1 MNFVIERLSMKTS
14 RLILLLFVSGVQSHA
29 VASTWINAQN
39 DSTHT
44 KSKTESEGYWGG
56 ISLSAASMAQF
67 QGNLE
72 NYDASW
78 GVRPDL
84 GMVTDD
90 ALISWRMELNPFEYR
105 QRILGEFVAFTTG
118 LGFDWWHFGVDNEHI
133 LQLDESTEMVT
144 ALEVSGDS
152 LNMQKNQL
160 NAVYL
165 RLPLL
170 ISLRTARSGS
180 KGLHVEAGLV
190 GGYLLGR
197 SYEYEYKMNGSTS
210 NFKEDNFPI
219 NPLQINGRIG
229 IGFKNVSLLGEASL
243 LPFFDEVQTDA
254 PTMHSFSLGLQFAF
268 ND

>member
-1 MNFVIERLSMKTS
+1 MNFVIESLSMKTS

-78 GVRPDL
+78 GARPDL

-152 LNMQKNQL
+152 VSYTHLTL
-160 NAVYL
+160 PTIL
-165 RLPLL
+165 R
-170 ISLRTARSGS
+170 
-180 KGLHVEAGLV
+180 V
-190 GGYLLGR
+190 
-197 SYEYEYKMNGSTS
+197 
-210 NFKEDNFPI
+210 
-219 NPLQINGRIG
+219 
-229 IGFKNVSLLGEASL
+229 
-243 LPFFDEVQTDA
+243 
-254 PTMHSFSLGLQFAF
+254 
-268 ND
+268 